1 MKADDPNLDLLL
13 LDILNGYSKIKYD
26 NKSFYFRHFLIFE
39 ELKLSQFEIDSFD
52 SAIKNGIKSENDLL
66 GNAIKRGFWSEEED
80 SSIKNL
86 KWLIE
91 NSEKAISKVSDH
103 AIKKSMMNSLDKDK
117 EKLSELEGRKL
128 SIVRHSA
135 ENLASRKKQS
145 KTLQDNIYVDED
157 LTEHVD
163 KDYLFYLVPVIGNKI
178 EEINNKNN
186 MLKMA
191 YSQFFFETFAL
202 MYRDPL
208 KMINKDLYNM
218 SIWQKNLLSYASALF
233 NKVRNLDMPDD
244 VREDA
249 LKVYN
254 FTPKEEDPS
263 KEKVTH
269 GVSDL
274 REKMSQKGGKL
285 TAEDF

>member
-13 LDILNGYSKIKYD
+13 FDILNGYSKIKYD

-66 GNAIKRGFWSEEED
+66 ENAIKKGFWSEEED

-91 NSEKAISKVSDH
+91 NSEKAISKVSDN

>member
-26 NKSFYFRHFLIFE
+26 NKSFYFKHFLIFE

-66 GNAIKRGFWSEEED
+66 ENAIKKGFWSEEED

-103 AIKKSMMNSLDKDK
+103 AIKKSMMNSLGKDK

-128 SIVRHSA
+128 SIVKHSA

-163 KDYLFYLVPVIGNKI
+163 KDDLFYLVPVIGNKI
-178 EEINNKNN
+178 EEINNKSN

-249 LKVYN
+249 LKVYD

>member
-26 NKSFYFRHFLIFE
+26 NKSFYFKHFLIFE

-52 SAIKNGIKSENDLL
+52 SAIRNGIKSENDLL

-128 SIVRHSA
+128 SIVKHSA

-163 KDYLFYLVPVIGNKI
+163 KDYLFYLIPVISDKI
-178 EEINNKNN
+178 QEINNKSN

-202 MYRDPL
+202 MYRNPL
-208 KMINKDLYNM
+208 QIINKDLYSM
-218 SIWQKNLLSYASALF
+218 SIWQKNLLSYASSLF

>member
-66 GNAIKRGFWSEEED
+66 GNAIKKGFWSEEED

-91 NSEKAISKVSDH
+91 NSQKAISKVSDH
-103 AIKKSMMNSLDKDK
+103 AIKKSMMNSLDEDK
-117 EKLSELEGRKL
+117 ETLSELENRKF
-128 SIVRHSA
+128 SIVQHSA
-135 ENLASRKKQS
+135 ENLANRKKQS

-157 LTEHVD
+157 LTEKVD
-163 KDYLFYLVPVIGNKI
+163 KDYLFYLAPVIGDKI
-178 EEINNKNN
+178 EQINNTSN

-191 YSQFFFETFAL
+191 YSQFFFETFTL
-202 MYRDPL
+202 MHRNPL
-208 KMINKDLYNM
+208 QIINKDLYNI
-218 SIWQKNLLSYASALF
+218 SIWQKNLLSYASTLL
-233 NKVRNLDMPDD
+233 NKLKNLDIPDD

-249 LKVYN
+249 VKVYN
-254 FTPKEEDPS
+254 FTPKEEDTS
-263 KEKVTH
+263 KEKVTY

>member
-26 NKSFYFRHFLIFE
+26 NKSFYFKHFLIFE

-66 GNAIKRGFWSEEED
+66 ENAIKKGFWSEEED

-91 NSEKAISKVSDH
+91 NSEKAISKVSDN

-128 SIVRHSA
+128 SIVKHSA

>member
-1 MKADDPNLDLLL
+1 MKAGDPNLDLLL

-66 GNAIKRGFWSEEED
+66 ENAIKRGFWSEEED

-128 SIVRHSA
+128 SIVKHSA

-163 KDYLFYLVPVIGNKI
+163 KDYLFYLVPVISNKI
-178 EEINNKNN
+178 EEINNKSN

-249 LKVYN
+249 LKVYD

>member
-1 MKADDPNLDLLL
+1 
-13 LDILNGYSKIKYD
+13 
-26 NKSFYFRHFLIFE
+26 
-39 ELKLSQFEIDSFD
+39 
-52 SAIKNGIKSENDLL
+52 
-66 GNAIKRGFWSEEED
+66 
-80 SSIKNL
+80 
-86 KWLIE
+86 
-91 NSEKAISKVSDH
+91 
-103 AIKKSMMNSLDKDK
+103 
-117 EKLSELEGRKL
+117 
-128 SIVRHSA
+128 
-135 ENLASRKKQS
+135 
-145 KTLQDNIYVDED
+145 
-157 LTEHVD
+157 
-163 KDYLFYLVPVIGNKI
+163 
-178 EEINNKNN
+178 

-249 LKVYN
+249 LKVYD

>member
-86 KWLIE
+86 KWLVE